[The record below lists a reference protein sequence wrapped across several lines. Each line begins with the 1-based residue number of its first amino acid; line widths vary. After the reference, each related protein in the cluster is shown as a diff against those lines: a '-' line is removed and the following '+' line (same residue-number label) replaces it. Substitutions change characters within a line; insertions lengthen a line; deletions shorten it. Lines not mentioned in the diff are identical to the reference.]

1 MSEPPSRLSAFIAEL
16 KHRRVFRVAT
26 VYACVAFIII
36 QIIDGAFDYLRIPE
50 WVGTTIIVLLALGFF
65 IAVCLA
71 WAFDITEKGVVRTPA
86 KKEAAK
92 AERRPHILIG
102 NRTLALIACLAVAIA
117 IWSWVRGPS
126 KDGPAPP
133 DDRKMLVVLPFENLG
148 AAEDEYFADG
158 ITEEI
163 TARLAALSGLGVIGR
178 TSATQYKNTDKPVR
192 QIGEELGIHY
202 ILEGTVRWER
212 VPGGPSRVRV
222 TPQLIRVSDD
232 THLWADIYDE
242 FMTGVFKI
250 QTGIAE
256 RVAQALDITL
266 LEPERQALQARPTDN
281 LEAYDYYLRGLDH
294 DARGWA
300 GDDRQEFERAVEM
313 FENAV
318 RLDPDFTLAYVSL
331 SDVHSWLYFSGFD
344 LTDERLARSRAA
356 VDEALRLQPDLP
368 GALEAL
374 AYYYYRG
381 FRDYDRALELFAR
394 VQKAR
399 PNYSPALI
407 GWIQRRQGRWEQS
420 VATVEKA
427 FKLNPRWVILAEQQG
442 TTYQYMRRY
451 DEAEA
456 WYNRALS
463 IIPGYPSAQQGKVN
477 NCILWTGRLKEARS
491 MAETLPTGFPRED
504 VFLYLYR
511 LARNYQA
518 ALDLLDALTI
528 DTYEF
533 QQFYFDRNLGY
544 ASFYHLMNEPSL
556 TRVYADSAR
565 ARLERTGR
573 DRPGDPRRHAALGLA
588 YALLQRKD
596 DAIREGRRAVE
607 LLPVSKDALAGPEYV
622 FYLAEIYAVVGEYE
636 EAINRLDY
644 LLSIPSVTVSV
655 PLLRLDPM
663 WDSLRDHPRFQ
674 QLVAG
679 D

>member
-1 MSEPPSRLSAFIAEL
+1 MSKLANIITEL
-16 KHRRVFRVAT
+16 RRRRVFRVAA
-26 VYACVAFIII
+26 VYAGVAFIIF
-36 QIIDGAFDYLRIPE
+36 QIIDATFDYLPIPD
-50 WVGTTIIVLLALGFF
+50 WVGTAIIVLLLVGFP
-65 IAVCLA
+65 IAVGMA

-92 AERRPHILIG
+92 AESRPHVLIG
-102 NRTLALIACLAVAIA
+102 YRTLALIACLAVAIA

-126 KDGPAPP
+126 KGGPAPP

-148 AAEDEYFADG
+148 TAEDEYFADG

-178 TSATQYKNTDKPVR
+178 TSAIQYKNTDKPVR
-192 QIGEELGIHY
+192 RIGEELGVHY
-202 ILEGTVRWER
+202 ILEGTVRWEH
-212 VPGGPSRVRV
+212 VTGGPSRVRV
-222 TPQLIRVSDD
+222 TPQLIKVSDE

-242 FMTGVFKI
+242 IIAGVFKI

-281 LEAYDYYLRGLDH
+281 LEAYDYYLRGLYH

-300 GDDRQEFERAVEM
+300 GDDQQEFERAVEM

-318 RLDPDFTLAYVSL
+318 NLDPDFALAYVAL
-331 SDVHSWLYFSGFD
+331 SMAHSWQYFGGFD

-356 VDEALRLQPDLP
+356 VDEALRLRPDLP
-368 GALEAL
+368 EALGAL

-394 VQKAR
+394 IQKAR
-399 PNYSPALI
+399 PNYSPDLI

-420 VATVEKA
+420 AGTVEKV

-442 TTYQYMRRY
+442 TTYLYMRRY

-463 IIPGYPSAQQGKVN
+463 IIPGYPSAQQGKAN

-491 MAETLPTGFPRED
+491 MAETLPTGVLRDFI
-504 VFLYLYR
+504 FLMLNR

-518 ALDLLDALTI
+518 ALDLLDALAY
-528 DTYEF
+528 DTYET

-544 ASFYHLMNEPSL
+544 ASFYYLMNEPSL

-565 ARLERTGR
+565 VRLERTGR

-596 DAIREGRRAVE
+596 DAIRKGRRAVE
-607 LLPVSKDALAGPEYV
+607 LLPVSKDALAGPQYV

-644 LLSIPSVTVSV
+644 LLSIPSDAVSV
-655 PLLRLDPM
+655 ATLRIDPWWDPLRE
-663 WDSLRDHPRFQ
+663 HPQFKT
-674 QLVAG
+674 LLAKYSE
-679 D
+679 

>member
-1 MSEPPSRLSAFIAEL
+1 MSKLANIITEL
-16 KHRRVFRVAT
+16 RRRRVFRVAA
-26 VYACVAFIII
+26 VYAGVAFIIF
-36 QIIDGAFDYLRIPE
+36 QIIDATFDYLPIPD
-50 WVGTTIIVLLALGFF
+50 WVGTAIIVLLLVGFP
-65 IAVCLA
+65 IAVGMA
-71 WAFDITEKGVVRTPA
+71 WAFDITEKGVVRTPV

-92 AERRPHILIG
+92 AESRPHVLIG
-102 NRTLALIACLAVAIA
+102 YLTLALIACLAVAIA
-117 IWSWVRGPS
+117 IWSWVSGPS
-126 KDGPAPP
+126 KGGPAPP

-148 AAEDEYFADG
+148 TAEDEYFADG

-178 TSATQYKNTDKPVR
+178 TSAIQYKNTDKPVR
-192 QIGEELGIHY
+192 RIGEELGVHY
-202 ILEGTVRWER
+202 ILEGTVRWEH
-212 VPGGPSRVRV
+212 VTGGPSRVRV
-222 TPQLIRVSDD
+222 TPQLIKVSDE

-242 FMTGVFKI
+242 IIAGVFKI

-281 LEAYDYYLRGLDH
+281 LEAYDYYLRGLYH

-300 GDDRQEFERAVEM
+300 GDDQQEFERAVEM

-318 RLDPDFTLAYVSL
+318 NLDPDFALAYVAL
-331 SDVHSWLYFSGFD
+331 SMAHSWQYFGGFD

-356 VDEALRLQPDLP
+356 VDEALRLRPDLP
-368 GALEAL
+368 EALGAL

-394 VQKAR
+394 IQKAR
-399 PNYSPALI
+399 PNYSPDLI

-420 VATVEKA
+420 AATVEKV

-442 TTYQYMRRY
+442 TTYLYMRRY

-463 IIPGYPSAQQGKVN
+463 IIPGYPSAQQGKAN

-491 MAETLPTGFPRED
+491 MAETLPTGVLRDFI
-504 VFLYLYR
+504 FLMLNR

-518 ALDLLDALTI
+518 ALDLLDALAY
-528 DTYEF
+528 DTYET

-544 ASFYHLMNEPSL
+544 ASFYYLMNEPSL

-565 ARLERTGR
+565 VRLERTGR

-596 DAIREGRRAVE
+596 DAIRKGRRAVE
-607 LLPVSKDALAGPEYV
+607 LLPVSKDALAGPQYV

-644 LLSIPSVTVSV
+644 LLSIPSDAVSV
-655 PLLRLDPM
+655 ATLRIDPWWDPLRE
-663 WDSLRDHPRFQ
+663 HPQFKT
-674 QLVAG
+674 LLAKYSE
-679 D
+679 

>member
-1 MSEPPSRLSAFIAEL
+1 MRRLSAFLQEL
-16 KHRRVFRVAT
+16 KRRRVFRVAT
-26 VYACVAFIII
+26 VYACVAFIIF
-36 QIIDGAFDYLRIPE
+36 QIIDATFDYLPIPD
-50 WVGTTIIVLLALGFF
+50 WVGTALIVVLLLCFPV
-65 IAVCLA
+65 AVGMA
-71 WAFDITEKGVVRTPA
+71 WAFDITEEGLVRA
-86 KKEAAK
+86 KVKREPTAAK
-92 AERRPHILIG
+92 APHHIVIG
-102 NRTLALIACLAVAIA
+102 NKTLALIACLAVAIA
-117 IWSWVRGPS
+117 IWSWVRGPF
-126 KDGPAPP
+126 KDGPAPL

-148 AAEDEYFADG
+148 AAKDEYFADG

-192 QIGEELGIHY
+192 QIGEELGVHY
-202 ILEGTVRWER
+202 ILEGTVRWEH
-212 VPGGPSRVRV
+212 VTGGPSLVRV
-222 TPQLIRVSDD
+222 TPQLIRVSDN

-242 FMTGVFKI
+242 VIAGVFKI

-266 LEPERQALQARPTDN
+266 LEPERRALQAKPTDN

-300 GDDRQEFERAVEM
+300 GNDRQEFERAVEM

-318 RLDPDFTLAYVSL
+318 KLDPDFALAYVSL
-331 SDVHSWLYFSGFD
+331 SMVHSWQYFSGFD

-356 VDEALRLQPDLP
+356 VDEALRLRPDLP
-368 GALEAL
+368 GALDAL
-374 AYYYYRG
+374 AFYYYRG

-427 FKLNPRWVILAEQQG
+427 FKLNPRAVVFAEQQG
-442 TTYQYMRRY
+442 ITYQYMRRY

-463 IIPGYPSAQQGKVN
+463 IIPGYPAAQQGKAY

-491 MAETLPTGFPRED
+491 MAETLPTGVLRD
-504 VFLYLYR
+504 DIFLMLNR

-518 ALDLLDALTI
+518 ALDLLDALAY
-528 DTYEF
+528 DTYEA
-533 QQFYFDRNLGY
+533 QQLYFDRNLGY
-544 ASFYHLMNEPSL
+544 ASFYYLMDEPSL

-596 DAIREGRRAVE
+596 DAIRECRRAVE

-622 FYLAEIYAVVGEYE
+622 FYLAEIYAVVGEYK

-644 LLSIPSVTVSV
+644 LLSIPSAAVSV
-655 PLLRLDPM
+655 ATLRIDPWWDPLRE
-663 WDSLRDHPRFQ
+663 HPRFKA
-674 QLVAG
+674 LVEQAG
-679 D
+679 LE

>member
-1 MSEPPSRLSAFIAEL
+1 MSKLANIITEL
-16 KHRRVFRVAT
+16 RRRRVFRVAA
-26 VYACVAFIII
+26 VYAGVAFIIF
-36 QIIDGAFDYLRIPE
+36 QIIDATFDYLPIPD
-50 WVGTTIIVLLALGFF
+50 WVGTAIIVLLLVGFP
-65 IAVCLA
+65 IAVGMA

-92 AERRPHILIG
+92 AESRPHVLIG
-102 NRTLALIACLAVAIA
+102 YRTLALIACLAVAIA

-126 KDGPAPP
+126 KGGPAPP

-148 AAEDEYFADG
+148 TAEDEYFADG

-178 TSATQYKNTDKPVR
+178 TSAIQYKNTDKPVR
-192 QIGEELGIHY
+192 RIGEELGVHY
-202 ILEGTVRWER
+202 ILEGTVRWEH
-212 VPGGPSRVRV
+212 VTGGPSRVRV
-222 TPQLIRVSDD
+222 TPQLIKVSDE

-242 FMTGVFKI
+242 IIAGVFKI

-281 LEAYDYYLRGLDH
+281 LEAYDYYLRGLYH

-300 GDDRQEFERAVEM
+300 GDDQQEFERAVEM

-318 RLDPDFTLAYVSL
+318 NLDPDFALAYVAL
-331 SDVHSWLYFSGFD
+331 SMAHSWQYFGGFD

-356 VDEALRLQPDLP
+356 VDEALRLRPDLP
-368 GALEAL
+368 EALGAL

-394 VQKAR
+394 IQKAR
-399 PNYSPALI
+399 PNYSPDLI

-420 VATVEKA
+420 AGTVEKV

-442 TTYQYMRRY
+442 TTYLYMRRY

-463 IIPGYPSAQQGKVN
+463 IIPGYPSAQQGKAN

-491 MAETLPTGFPRED
+491 MAETLPTGVLRDFI
-504 VFLYLYR
+504 FLMLNR

-518 ALDLLDALTI
+518 ALDLLDALAY
-528 DTYEF
+528 DTYET

-544 ASFYHLMNEPSL
+544 ASFYYLMNEPSL

-565 ARLERTGR
+565 VRLERTGR
-573 DRPGDPRRHAALGLA
+573 DRPPETPGATPPWGWPTLFCSAKTTPFGKAGGRWSCCRSQRTHSPGLNT
-588 YALLQRKD
+588 
-596 DAIREGRRAVE
+596 
-607 LLPVSKDALAGPEYV
+607 S
-622 FYLAEIYAVVGEYE
+622 
-636 EAINRLDY
+636 
-644 LLSIPSVTVSV
+644 SI
-655 PLLRLDPM
+655 
-663 WDSLRDHPRFQ
+663 
-674 QLVAG
+674 
-679 D
+679 